1 VYIVVRNKLIYIFSK
16 FRSNISTEVSELLL
30 ASLRRTFR
38 ACYILSRTYCF
49 NIVTAQVA
57 GAYPGI
63 SFWGKVDIREA
74 DKRVAEGHERGE
86 REGGDFFGFFFYFE
100 MVHFCAK
107 VINAACTSSLIFGR
121 LERKD

>member
-86 REGGDFFGFFFYFE
+86 REGGDFFGFFLTLKW
-100 MVHFCAK
+100 C
-107 VINAACTSSLIFGR
+107 IFVQ
-121 LERKD
+121 K